1 MLVVSGPYS
10 WTNHWQEVWKVQA
23 PPLELRLFQ
32 NRLGLLRDEI
42 ILTSLRFVLVY
53 YDPLWA
59 LFSITYTVGPRL
71 KKQPLSGA
79 LLIITV
85 EEKGVLE
92 SLALALQFSSLEV
105 TCHFHAQHI
114 NSDWVSCPIQPQGGR
129 VHRRRGHQK
138 YFKTAPITST
148 GVNLCY
154 YRDEGRGSEW

>member
-10 WTNHWQEVWKVQA
+10 WTNHWQEVWKFQA
-23 PPLELRLFQ
+23 PPLELRLFE
-32 NRLGLLRDEI
+32 NRLGLLPDET

-53 YDPLWA
+53 YDPLGT
-59 LFSITYTVGPRL
+59 LFSITYTAGPRL

-79 LLIITV
+79 LLIITA

-114 NSDWVSCPIQPQGGR
+114 NPDWVSRPIQRERGR

-138 YFKTAPITST
+138 YLKTAPITTT

-154 YRDEGRGSEW
+154 CTDEGRGSEW